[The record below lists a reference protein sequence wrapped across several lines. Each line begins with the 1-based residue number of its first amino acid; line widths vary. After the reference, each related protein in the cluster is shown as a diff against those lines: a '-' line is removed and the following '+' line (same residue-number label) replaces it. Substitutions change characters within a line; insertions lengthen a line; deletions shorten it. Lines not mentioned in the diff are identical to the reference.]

1 MKKAKVGIIGCGI
14 ISDIYLKNLTSVFS
28 NTEVH
33 AVADLVRDKAEEK
46 AEKYGIPK
54 VLSTEKLLK
63 DKDIDIV
70 LNLTIPKVHGDIA
83 LAALKAGKHV
93 YNEKP
98 LTIKRS
104 NARKILETAKKKKL
118 RVGCAPDT
126 FLGAGLQTCRDVIE
140 QGVIGEVIG
149 ATAFMTC
156 RGHESWHAD
165 PEFYYKAGGGPLFDM
180 GPYYI
185 TALISLAGPVKR
197 VSGTARV
204 TFPTRTITSEPKNGT
219 IIDVD
224 VPTHLSGSLD
234 FKNGAIGTIIMSF
247 DVWGANLP
255 RIEVFGSK
263 GSLSVPDPNSFS
275 GAVKLLKEGKKEW
288 EEIPVERN
296 YAENSRGLGV
306 ADMARA
312 IEKDEPH
319 RANGNLAYHVLDIMH
334 SFHDSSELGR
344 HIRLK
349 SSCSKPAL
357 LEKDTAL

>member
-1 MKKAKVGIIGCGI
+1 MKKAKIGIIGCGI

-28 NTEVH
+28 NTEVA
-33 AVADLVRDKAEEK
+33 AVADLVREKAETK
-46 AEKYGIPK
+46 AEKYGVPK
-54 VLSTEKLLK
+54 VLTTEKLLA

-83 LAALKAGKHV
+83 LAALNSGKHV

-98 LTIKRS
+98 LTIKRG

-126 FLGAGLQTCRDVIE
+126 FLGAGLQTCREVIE

-156 RGHESWHAD
+156 HGHESWHAD

-185 TALISLAGPVKR
+185 TALISLAGPVQR

-263 GSLSVPDPNSFS
+263 GSLSVPDPNGFAGS
-275 GAVKLLKEGKKEW
+275 VKLLKAGTKEW
-288 EEIPVERN
+288 EDIPVERN

-306 ADMARA
+306 AEMARA
-312 IEKDEPH
+312 IEKDQLH
-319 RANGNLAYHVLDIMH
+319 RANGDLAYHVLDIMH
-334 SFHDSSELGR
+334 SFHDSSDKGR
-344 HIRLK
+344 HVKLK
-349 SSCSKPAL
+349 SSCKKPAI
-357 LEKDTAL
+357 LEKDTAF